1 MIQQRSLRFDSQSKN
16 GVTLAKLF
24 LTASHDHTFVLISEK
39 ILCARNSFPL
49 KIKSFLVVQII
60 QIVAAQIVDT
70 IFLLAPR
77 ASSHVVVNAPL
88 VWCGEPSSLLSLLS
102 TYSIE
107 SIFSNSVHKNR
118 TCEMLF
124 FSSPHNEQLKH
135 YCFPSRFLSFETPL
149 LLVISAFSIQL
160 FWLFL
165 VWNSSICSCMPWLH
179 LIVGKVMTKIKKR
192 KKRKKKK
199 SQAMLHGREMR
210 VSERTEFWLKLVT
223 YNRVHNQNCASR
235 ANCSVPVIIEMHPKS
250 IVYI

>member
-16 GVTLAKLF
+16 GVTLANLF

-124 FSSPHNEQLKH
+124 FSSPHNEQL
-135 YCFPSRFLSFETPL
+135 TL
-149 LLVISAFSIQL
+149 LFSIKVPL
-160 FWLFL
+160 FWNSTFIGNLSVFHTIVLTFFGVKFL
-165 VWNSSICSCMPWLH
+165 HMLLH
-179 LIVGKVMTKIKKR
+179 ALTSFDCW
-192 KKRKKKK
+192 K
-199 SQAMLHGREMR
+199 SDD
-210 VSERTEFWLKLVT
+210 
-223 YNRVHNQNCASR
+223 
-235 ANCSVPVIIEMHPKS
+235 
-250 IVYI
+250 